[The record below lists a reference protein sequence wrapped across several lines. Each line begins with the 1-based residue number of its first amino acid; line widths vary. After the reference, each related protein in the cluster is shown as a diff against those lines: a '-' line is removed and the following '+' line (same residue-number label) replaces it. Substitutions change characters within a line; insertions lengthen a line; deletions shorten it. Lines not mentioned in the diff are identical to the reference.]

1 LVLLLLGNEGI
12 LGSVNSLGA
21 LFSALIIYQIGK
33 KSLSHHRLYVFAMGI
48 LLLIIGAGIF
58 TYYPASFGVVAY
70 VVGVTMAVNFTWS
83 SYSPMLM
90 GVIDQ
95 YTPTKKQNRFKYIV
109 DHEIFLNLGRLT
121 GVGMLF
127 FFLIIFPRTQALR
140 ITPIIIALFQLVVLY
155 LLGKIVKKDR

>member
-1 LVLLLLGNEGI
+1 
-12 LGSVNSLGA
+12 
-21 LFSALIIYQIGK
+21 
-33 KSLSHHRLYVFAMGI
+33 MGI